1 MITYQQFLEFSRF
14 FTQNLQL
21 KLTGHA
27 ILHCGQRNHQKAL
40 LNYVKISSDRVF
52 IFSQYFLTGCKVRDY
67 PTMFISLFINFK
79 PNLQFKQF
87 SDIFCGYR
95 KIEHWSK
102 MD

>member
-1 MITYQQFLEFSRF
+1 MLYCIVVSETIRKLFSIMSKSRV
-14 FTQNLQL
+14 
-21 KLTGHA
+21 
-27 ILHCGQRNHQKAL
+27 I
-40 LNYVKISSDRVF
+40 VSVF
-52 IFSQYFLTGCKVRDY
+52 IFSQYFLIGCKVRDY

>member
-1 MITYQQFLEFSRF
+1 MLYCIVVSETIRKLFSIMSKSRV
-14 FTQNLQL
+14 
-21 KLTGHA
+21 
-27 ILHCGQRNHQKAL
+27 I
-40 LNYVKISSDRVF
+40 VSVF

-79 PNLQFKQF
+79 LNLQFKQF

>member
-1 MITYQQFLEFSRF
+1 MLYCIEVSETIRKLFSIMSKSRV
-14 FTQNLQL
+14 
-21 KLTGHA
+21 
-27 ILHCGQRNHQKAL
+27 I
-40 LNYVKISSDRVF
+40 VSVF

-79 PNLQFKQF
+79 PNLQF

>member
-1 MITYQQFLEFSRF
+1 MLYCIVVSETIRKLFSIMSKSRV
-14 FTQNLQL
+14 
-21 KLTGHA
+21 
-27 ILHCGQRNHQKAL
+27 I
-40 LNYVKISSDRVF
+40 VSVF

-95 KIEHWSK
+95 KIEHWSM

>member
-1 MITYQQFLEFSRF
+1 MLYCIEVSETIRKLFSIMSKSRV
-14 FTQNLQL
+14 
-21 KLTGHA
+21 
-27 ILHCGQRNHQKAL
+27 I
-40 LNYVKISSDRVF
+40 VSVF

-79 PNLQFKQF
+79 LNLQFKQF